1 MLHFRVND
9 INKPFWHDKAFTLEW
24 QLEDC
29 KWVLIHYINGQKKRW
44 YKRTERSYRFK
55 RWFIKKNKDEFSNLA
70 NIHFPKVVVYI
81 FPWYVSWPKKKVI
94 QMVVKSLY
102 IQENPMKV
110 YTPKSTIN
118 SPSIDLIS
126 SQPNSQS
133 PVLNVRMP
141 NVDHELNV
149 DVCDNNVAVLAPTC
163 DWPISDWIEQG
174 LVNDKNIEYNC
185 LQKFKTI

>member
-1 MLHFRVND
+1 
-9 INKPFWHDKAFTLEW
+9 
-24 QLEDC
+24 
-29 KWVLIHYINGQKKRW
+29 
-44 YKRTERSYRFK
+44 
-55 RWFIKKNKDEFSNLA
+55 
-70 NIHFPKVVVYI
+70 
-81 FPWYVSWPKKKVI
+81 
-94 QMVVKSLY
+94 
-102 IQENPMKV
+102 MKV

-174 LVNDKNIEYNC
+174 LVNDKNIEYNY